1 MQNNNNIYH
10 SAEGSTWTKKNHK
23 YIRKEGNRYI
33 YPSDLKKISQQHANR
48 QNAKNGKLIN
58 PTATYRDENG
68 NVALRL
74 HMKGAYSTPNQADY
88 KQYSKEMSNQ
98 AKRKRAAGGN
108 GARNQQYAKSQNAR
122 QAVNRQGSNTK
133 GYNYAKNENDW
144 RQYQPGTISAK
155 RKRAMYLQGTGN
167 GIWRDPQTADQAKN
181 LNEFRS
187 NFFGA
192 KVQDYSRSVKAN
204 KGKEFVN
211 KLKVNLG
218 EISAKKDQL
227 AKKAKDFFH
236 RLSAKYDEKRYLSK
250 MYDENSGR
258 PKSYNKYEGLREA
271 SGTLG
276 STTGNAGGGNLRV
289 GVEAGRRRA
298 GIKKSGNVSGL
309 ENNLR
314 NKGYNAS
321 TDANWDNSMD
331 NFHGSYNKRGTRK
344 LDGTSYNDLH
354 ASRQKHDN
362 EAIRQNR
369 DRVRTAGGSLSPD
382 ELKRGTKAG
391 QQRVNRKK
399 ASNGNGAK
407 NQQYAKAN
415 PGIEALKYGKAPT
428 PYTDKERTLVDVS
441 KYKDMK
447 FTDKELSKIRK
458 IDSDLRKLHERRD
471 QEAIDKYYDNLSDRD
486 TALYLSYNRR
496 NIANSPKV
504 TGVSLSGSSNSNK
517 TRKK

>member
-1 MQNNNNIYH
+1 
-10 SAEGSTWTKKNHK
+10 
-23 YIRKEGNRYI
+23 
-33 YPSDLKKISQQHANR
+33 
-48 QNAKNGKLIN
+48 
-58 PTATYRDENG
+58 
-68 NVALRL
+68 
-74 HMKGAYSTPNQADY
+74 
-88 KQYSKEMSNQ
+88 
-98 AKRKRAAGGN
+98 
-108 GARNQQYAKSQNAR
+108 
-122 QAVNRQGSNTK
+122 
-133 GYNYAKNENDW
+133 
-144 RQYQPGTISAK
+144 
-155 RKRAMYLQGTGN
+155 
-167 GIWRDPQTADQAKN
+167 
-181 LNEFRS
+181 
-187 NFFGA
+187 
-192 KVQDYSRSVKAN
+192 
-204 KGKEFVN
+204 
-211 KLKVNLG
+211 
-218 EISAKKDQL
+218 
-227 AKKAKDFFH
+227 
-236 RLSAKYDEKRYLSK
+236 

-428 PYTDKERTLVDVS
+428 PYTDKERTSVDVS

-471 QEAIDKYYDNLSDRD
+471 QEAIDKYYENLSDRD
-486 TALYLSYNRR
+486 TALYFSYNRR

-517 TRKK
+517 TRKKERNK

>member
-1 MQNNNNIYH
+1 MTNEFAH
-10 SAEGSTWTKKNHK
+10 SAEGTHWTKKNHK

-33 YPSDLKKISQQHANR
+33 YPTDGNKLRRNTSMYNQNSPDYKAISTANR
-48 QNAKNGKLIN
+48 QRVNRENAANGGSVRNQEYAKQMTRVTHA
-58 PTATYRDENG
+58 PTATING
-68 NVALRL
+68 NKIKFGPSMDTMNRRTVRQK
-74 HMKGAYSTPNQADY
+74 MQGSTDY
-88 KQYSKEMSNQ
+88 KALSQQNVNKTAQRSAVSNQ
-98 AKRKRAAGGN
+98 AGVNKDFVKG
-108 GARNQQYAKSQNAR
+108 QNRR
-122 QAVNRQGSNTK
+122 QAVNRQGSNAK
-133 GYNYAKNENDW
+133 GYNYAKEENNW

-155 RKRAMYLQGTGN
+155 RKKAMYLQGTGN

-181 LNEFRS
+181 LNEYRS
-187 NFFGA
+187 DFFGA

-204 KGKEFVN
+204 KGKEVVN
-211 KLKVNLG
+211 KLKAKLG

-354 ASRQKHDN
+354 ATRQKHDN
-362 EAIRQNR
+362 EAIRQNK
-369 DRVRTAGGSLSPD
+369 DRYRTGGGSVSPD
-382 ELKRGTKAG
+382 ELTRGTKAG

-399 ASNGNGAK
+399 LR
-407 NQQYAKAN
+407 
-415 PGIEALKYGKAPT
+415 ERYG
-428 PYTDKERTLVDVS
+428 R
-441 KYKDMK
+441 
-447 FTDKELSKIRK
+447 
-458 IDSDLRKLHERRD
+458 
-471 QEAIDKYYDNLSDRD
+471 
-486 TALYLSYNRR
+486 
-496 NIANSPKV
+496 
-504 TGVSLSGSSNSNK
+504 
-517 TRKK
+517 